1 MKTFVEHLSQYAEYH
16 RDSRNIMTHLVGVP
30 VIVFAVAVL
39 LSSPMFEIAGVT
51 LSPAAFVLLAFALF
65 YIRLHFAFGLF
76 MAALMGALVLG
87 AHEVATMSTA
97 IWLSTGIGL
106 FVGGWIVQFIGHYY
120 EGKKPAFVDDLVG
133 LAIGP
138 LFVTVEV
145 LFAVGI
151 WHSLKDEIEQRVG
164 PVRNNA
170 QAQAN

>member
-16 RDSRNIMTHLVGVP
+16 RDSRNIMTHLLGVP

-39 LSSPMFEIAGVT
+39 LSRPMFEVAGVT
-51 LSPAAFVLLAFALF
+51 LSPAAFVLMAFAVF
-65 YIRLHFAFGLF
+65 YVRLHFIFGLF
-76 MAALMGALVLG
+76 MAALMAGLVVA
-87 AHEVATMSTA
+87 AHSVAMMSTTV
-97 IWLSTGIGL
+97 WLATGVGL

-145 LFAVGI
+145 LFALGI
-151 WHSLKDEIEQRVG
+151 WHSLKNDIEQRVG
-164 PVRNNA
+164 PVRNNSQV
-170 QAQAN
+170 QAS